1 MWTGSPASG
10 NPDAF
15 QVTDINLLDK
25 KKGEAFDFS
34 FSILRSAFLS
44 LSIIFPTT
52 LPAFGFDQQ
61 GFQCLYLD
69 LRRIAVDQNDLPGVT
84 LSLFL
89 FREKELNG

>member
-1 MWTGSPASG
+1 
-10 NPDAF
+10 
-15 QVTDINLLDK
+15 
-25 KKGEAFDFS
+25 
-34 FSILRSAFLS
+34 LS